1 MLSIKKSISVFAF
14 LATAASMTAQVVS
27 EQEIIKGALSTFPS
41 IRLAELEVQKQK
53 ALERT
58 AFNPSQPL
66 FTIETP
72 ADMGLAYEIE
82 QEFQFPSVYG
92 KRSKW
97 LKSLTQVATAGASI
111 TKNEFVKDIRLAYLE
126 AQLAQAR
133 MDFYNDQDSLW
144 KDIAAKSL
152 RLFDGGEINRADL
165 LFAQNQSGMMAY
177 QLARAQTDFSIAAGL
192 LEGYTNQNIEKV
204 ENLSPLTTDPTDDTN
219 TFYFDDYL
227 AANTRASE
235 TEMNVW
241 KAQRL
246 PSFVIGYLRTPE
258 RDTEFRYR
266 YRLGLTI
273 PIWQGQ
279 YGGQV
284 EAGKVNTLIR
294 EGDADLQR
302 RQASIAK
309 SQWGNTIL
317 QTNQSLQWFEENGLP
332 QMNLLITTYLRLYE
346 GGEINYTLALRN
358 IVDALEL
365 QEQYLNAIQQHNEAV
380 IQMQFLSGK

>member
-1 MLSIKKSISVFAF
+1 MLSIKKSISICV
-14 LATAASMTAQVVS
+14 LLVVAASMVAQVVS
-27 EQEIIKGALSTFPS
+27 EQDMIESGLSTFPS
-41 IRLAELEVQKQK
+41 VRLAELEVQKQQ

-58 AFNPSQPL
+58 AFNPAQPL
-66 FTIETP
+66 FAIETP
-72 ADMGLAYEIE
+72 SDMGIAYEIE
-82 QEFQFPSVYG
+82 QEFQFPTVYG

-97 LKSLTQVATAGASI
+97 LKSLTQVATSGADI
-111 TKNEFVKDIRLAYLE
+111 TKKEFVKDIRLAYLD

-133 MDFYNDQDSLW
+133 IEFYSNQDSLW
-144 KDIAAKSL
+144 KDIASQSN

-177 QLARAQTDFSIAAGL
+177 QLARAQTDFRNAAGL
-192 LEGYTNQNIEKV
+192 LKGYTDQNIGQV
-204 ENLSPLTTDPTDDTN
+204 ENLSPLSTDPSDDTD

-227 AANTRASE
+227 AASTRASE

-246 PSFVIGYLRTPE
+246 PGFVIGYLRTPE

-284 EAGKVNTLIR
+284 EAGRVNTLIR
-294 EGDADLQR
+294 QEDAELQR

-309 SQWGNTIL
+309 SQWGNTVS
-317 QTNQSLQWFEENGLP
+317 QTYQSIQWFEENGLP
-332 QMNLLITTYLRLYE
+332 QMNQLITTYLRLYE
-346 GGEINYTLALRN
+346 GGEINYTLTLRN